1 MSPRCSAYRGFLLAV
16 GLVLLAA
23 CASPTP
29 GPTATPTK
37 APTATPTAMPT
48 DTPTPAPTETPT
60 AAPKPTDVPVV
71 MQSWQ
76 DVDFVLSD
84 TCGRCHNGETL
95 KGDLDLTS
103 YASAVAGG
111 SSGPG
116 IVAGNPDASGI
127 VRKQQIG
134 GHYAQL
140 TDAQLEALRD
150 WITAGAVESA
160 P

>member
-1 MSPRCSAYRGFLLAV
+1 MFQIQRC
-16 GLVLLAA
+16 LAA
-23 CASPTP
+23 CLMAIGTPLLAGCGGSAPAATPTPPPASAAPTPSAVPTEPPTETATASPTTP
-29 GPTATPTK
+29 PTATAEQVDFQTW
-37 APTATPTAMPT
+37 A
-48 DTPTPAPTETPT
+48 
-60 AAPKPTDVPVV
+60 
-71 MQSWQ
+71 

-103 YASAVAGG
+103 YQAALAGG

-116 IVAGNPDASGI
+116 IVVGNPDASGI

-140 TDAQLEALRD
+140 SQAQLQALRA
-150 WITAGAVESA
+150 WIAAGAPSE
-160 P
+160 